1 MVHLEHNK
9 RQLHTFNFYPHGFG
23 MPQQWRI
30 QDFPKVECQP
40 SRGDGAAPTH
50 DFAKISQKLH
60 EIESIWT
67 PRGRG
72 GMRPK
77 FYYVDPP
84 LHKMCLLSCSDLKF
98 KNIVGGVKCSNK
110 FV

>member
-1 MVHLEHNK
+1 MDLECHSS
-9 RQLHTFNFYPHGFG
+9 GG
-23 MPQQWRI
+23 SRI
-30 QDFPKVECQP
+30 SQGGVPTLEA
-40 SRGDGAAPTH
+40 GAPTH

-72 GMRPK
+72 DMRPK

-84 LHKMCLLSCSDLKF
+84 LHKMCLLSCSELKF
-98 KNIVGGVKCSNK
+98 KNIVGGVKCYNK
-110 FV
+110 FG